1 MTSQNS
7 NEEPC
12 FTYVDKHGGQQG
24 FSALQV
30 YQAASRL
37 AAIFQQQA
45 AKTSAT
51 IAVDLPNSPLVV
63 FALLACALSDV
74 PLVLLN
80 NRLSPAEKQLR
91 LQQLDGAGLQ
101 VAFSLTQENASRLL
115 EELSEAAVIAQ
126 AGALTPRGIL
136 DGARPDGIAT
146 IMFTS
151 GTTGTPKA
159 TPLTWG
165 QLLASAEAANQ
176 SLDAATPDTCWQ
188 AALPLYHIGG
198 LQVALRSLM
207 ANAPFLLYEHADPH
221 ALLQDAKKRKC
232 THISVVDKLLQDLL
246 AADAA
251 MQGGGII
258 SHYRCLL
265 LGGGALNPQTLQTA
279 KAAHARVFAS
289 FGMTETASQIANA
302 LVDESFDGGANLLPN
317 IQARILDPNQNGEGN
332 LALKGPCITS
342 GYLNAPTPLTPDGF
356 FITGDRAKISK
367 DKLYVLERTADMFVS
382 GGENV
387 YPVEIE
393 RLLNQVEGVTASYVF
408 GLPDPTWGRRPAAV
422 VESPQDPQAILARV
436 QEHTQSSLSRFSQP
450 VFVLI
455 VKEMPRQGIGK
466 IDRQAAQALVEKA
479 YSPTR

>member
-12 FTYVDKHGGQQG
+12 FTYVDKHGGRQG

-30 YQAASRL
+30 CQAASRL

-45 AKTSAT
+45 AKASAT
-51 IAVDLPNSPLVV
+51 IVVDLPNSPLAV
-63 FALLACALSDV
+63 FALLACALSDA

-80 NRLSPAEKQLR
+80 NRLSAPEKELR
-91 LQQLDGAGLQ
+91 LQQLDAAGLQ
-101 VAFSLTQENASRLL
+101 VAFSLTQENAPHLL
-115 EELSEAAVIAQ
+115 EELSGAAEIAQ
-126 AGALTPRGIL
+126 VGALTPRGIL

-165 QLLASAEAANQ
+165 QLLASAKAANQ
-176 SLDAATPDTCWQ
+176 SLDVATPDACWQ
-188 AALPLYHIGG
+188 AALPLCHIGG
-198 LQVALRSLM
+198 LQVVLRSLM
-207 ANAPFLLYEHADPH
+207 AGAPFLLYEHADPH

-251 MQGGGII
+251 TQDGTV
-258 SHYRCLL
+258 SQYRCLL
-265 LGGGALNPQTLQTA
+265 LGGGALNPQTLQAA
-279 KAAHARVFAS
+279 KAAHARIFAS
-289 FGMTETASQIANA
+289 FGMTETSSQIANA
-302 LVDESFDGGANLLPN
+302 LVDESFDGGANLLPG
-317 IQARILDPNQNGEGN
+317 IQARILDPDQNGEGS

-342 GYLNAPTPLTPDGF
+342 GYLNAPTPLAPDGF

-367 DKLYVLERTADMFVS
+367 NKLYVLERTADMFVS
-382 GGENV
+382 GGENI
-387 YPVEIE
+387 YPAEIE
-393 RLLNQVEGVTASYVF
+393 RVLNQVEGVTASYVF
-408 GLPDPTWGRRPAAV
+408 GLPDPTWGRRPVAV

-436 QEHTQSSLSRFSQP
+436 QAHAQGSLSRFSQP
-450 VFVLI
+450 VFVLV